1 MITLHPPFLSALVT
15 GGGAAAIGCWSLIR
29 PSLLAALACRLGG
42 GAWKR
47 ERRKVLSIR
56 LEGASLSF
64 SHSLS
69 TRNRRTD
76 NTGLAGSA
84 FRLRLTWEENP
95 LSPSES
101 LPPRRR
107 RRNRRERSPPTNGG
121 SGRGGPLARETWLCA
136 RSSVAMALAVGGAA
150 TAAAAGIRVTSL
162 GKSRR
167 GRTSAFLASFHCP
180 FLPIAAAGSSY
191 LLRIKGLRL

>member
-29 PSLLAALACRLGG
+29 PSFPPCCTCCLQDGG

-69 TRNRRTD
+69 PHETD
-76 NTGLAGSA
+76 GWTTQVLPAPLFA
-84 FRLRLTWEENP
+84 FD
-95 LSPSES
+95 
-101 LPPRRR
+101 
-107 RRNRRERSPPTNGG
+107 
-121 SGRGGPLARETWLCA
+121 
-136 RSSVAMALAVGGAA
+136 
-150 TAAAAGIRVTSL
+150 
-162 GKSRR
+162 
-167 GRTSAFLASFHCP
+167 
-180 FLPIAAAGSSY
+180 
-191 LLRIKGLRL
+191 

>member
-29 PSLLAALACRLGG
+29 PSFPPCCTCCLQDGG

-107 RRNRRERSPPTNGG
+107 RRNRRERSPRPTAFRGAE
-121 SGRGGPLARETWLCA
+121 GRWRG
-136 RSSVAMALAVGGAA
+136 
-150 TAAAAGIRVTSL
+150 
-162 GKSRR
+162 RR
-167 GRTSAFLASFHCP
+167 GRARARLSPLHWLSAGP
-180 FLPIAAAGSSY
+180 PPPPLPGS
-191 LLRIKGLRL
+191 G